1 MAFLGARCGPAG
13 PSVLTAVRLRPR
25 LDCGSV
31 LVVSVGV
38 GCVLA
43 LPIKNRTSECAQ
55 VSSSVA
61 LRARGGGERAA
72 PEVDHATAVSGGRLW
87 RRERARQGPKR
98 AGGWST
104 VLFRD
109 FLRREAGRAGGR
121 SRSSSSCPRPEDL
134 VESRV
139 RASRKPRRSRGCRHR
154 AASRRRS

>member
-1 MAFLGARCGPAG
+1 MAVGVPRAPDTARPTAGTVISPLFSLSLDGFGGLRKLRPAEAASHPHLLLRLRWPLSGGMAFLGARCGPAG

-61 LRARGGGERAA
+61 LRAQGGASER
-72 PEVDHATAVSGGRLW
+72 
-87 RRERARQGPKR
+87 RQ
-98 AGGWST
+98 S
-104 VLFRD
+104 
-109 FLRREAGRAGGR
+109 
-121 SRSSSSCPRPEDL
+121 
-134 VESRV
+134 
-139 RASRKPRRSRGCRHR
+139 SRG
-154 AASRRRS
+154 